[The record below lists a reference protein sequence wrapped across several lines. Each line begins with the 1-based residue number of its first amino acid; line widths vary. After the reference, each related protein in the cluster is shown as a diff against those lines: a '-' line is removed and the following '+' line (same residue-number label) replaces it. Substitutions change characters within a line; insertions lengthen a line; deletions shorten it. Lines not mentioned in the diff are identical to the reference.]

1 MELASPQVKQ
11 IGTNSYAVSH
21 GDDRGIYVEFDTMP
35 EYQEY
40 LSKQEGRPIHKDI
53 EIIRVFMPG
62 RNQPAIRK
70 VITESTPTQP
80 SDPQRFPHQYEAFKN
95 KTKVVLEGTAIEE
108 WTPLTK
114 SEALNMKALNI
125 HTVEMLANVP
135 DTAIESL
142 GLGGRSVRDKARA
155 FIAKSVDNSAFTKLQ
170 AENETLK
177 ADLQMLKKQVEDLGK
192 SKKET
197 K

>member
-1 MELASPQVKQ
+1 MDLASPRVEQ
-11 IGTNSYAVSH
+11 IGANQYAVSH

-35 EYQEY
+35 EYQEF
-40 LSKQEGRPIHKDI
+40 LSKAAGRPIHKDI
-53 EIIRVFMPG
+53 EIVRIFMPG
-62 RNQPAIRK
+62 RNQPAVRK
-70 VITESTPTQP
+70 VITETSATQP
-80 SDPQRFPHQYEAFKN
+80 SDIERFPRQYEAFKN
-95 KTKVVLEGTAIEE
+95 KTKVVHEGTAIEE

-142 GLGGRSVRDKARA
+142 GLGGRSTRDKARA
-155 FIAKSVDNSAFTKLQ
+155 FIAKAVDISAFTKLQ

-192 SKKET
+192 HKKET